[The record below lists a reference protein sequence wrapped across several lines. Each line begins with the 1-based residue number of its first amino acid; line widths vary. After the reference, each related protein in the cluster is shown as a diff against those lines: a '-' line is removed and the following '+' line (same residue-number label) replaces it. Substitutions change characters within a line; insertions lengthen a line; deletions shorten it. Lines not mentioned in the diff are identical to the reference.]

1 MADGRG
7 KKSLRWY
14 AKVAFASG
22 HFLNV
27 LGWAMWFPYG
37 VTFFTKVLQLPAKT
51 TGTIVLLVQTSA
63 AVTLPFL
70 GVWSD
75 QTQLKYGRRK
85 IFHLLGMVAAA
96 MSFFFMWH
104 ECFGC
109 ANTSPAYQTVYFS
122 SFGIVF
128 SAGWSAV
135 GLAQLS
141 LIPELASDK
150 AVKVQLNTLR

>member
-1 MADGRG
+1 MADRRV
-7 KKSLRWY
+7 KKPLRWSTKL
-14 AKVAFASG
+14 ALASG

-27 LGWAMWFPYG
+27 LGWAMWFPYS
-37 VTFFTKVLQLPAKT
+37 VTFFTKVLHLPAKT
-51 TGTIVLLVQTSA
+51 TGTIILLVQTSA

-85 IFHLLGMVAAA
+85 IFHLLGMIAAA

-104 ECFGC
+104 DCFGC
-109 ANTSPAYQTVYFS
+109 SNTPPAYQAVYFS

-141 LIPELASDK
+141 LIPELASEK
-150 AVKVQLNTLR
+150 TIKVQLNTLR